1 VAVTRNIQFFL
12 ALTELDDKGVRKPYD
27 PSKALAAIDALD
39 WSDRYDVYGE
49 RVLRLWP
56 RSGKPSGML
65 GTVRRTAL
73 PPIDRGATI
82 GDLGLGANEGLIE
95 QTFFAVYD
103 KRYVGIVR
111 NQYGPGIGRLA
122 DYLDNMT
129 DVHETVDFQSLVRS
143 DTVEQLSH
151 MDQLRVFTFKVRSDA
166 VSELQNDQTIYEFFE
181 GPKKVSDDAAL
192 IEVTVSVGR
201 QQNASLGADLKR
213 SIRRL
218 SRRADIGDLATKF
231 EVTYDSDDGER
242 RSVNVL
248 DDRLMSSEEIE
259 TTSPRAGRLLEESAY
274 RAIDNAY
281 KKLKDKLE
289 TAASIELE
297 D

>member
-1 VAVTRNIQFFL
+1 LPVTRNIQFFL
-12 ALTELDDKGVRKPYD
+12 ALTEPDDNGVRAPYD
-27 PSKALAAIDALD
+27 PSPALAAVDALD
-39 WSDRYDVYGE
+39 WSDRYDIYGE
-49 RVLRLWP
+49 RVVRLWP
-56 RSGKPSGML
+56 RPNRPSGML

-73 PPIDRGATI
+73 PPVDRGATI
-82 GDLGLGANEGLIE
+82 GDLGLGANEGIIE

-122 DYLDNMT
+122 DYLDNIT
-129 DVHETVDFQSLVRS
+129 DVHQTVDFQPLVRS
-143 DTVEQLSH
+143 DTFEQLNH
-151 MDQLRVFTFKVRSDA
+151 IDQLRALTFKVRSDA
-166 VSELQNDQTIYEFFE
+166 VSELQNERTIYEVLK
-181 GPKKVSDDAAL
+181 GPSEISDEAEL
-192 IEVTVSVGR
+192 IEVTLSVGR
-201 QQNASLGADLKR
+201 QRNASLGTALKG
-213 SIRRL
+213 SVRRL

-248 DDRLMSSEEIE
+248 DDRLMSSQEIE
-259 TTSPRAGRLLEESAY
+259 TTSPRAGRLREDSAY

-281 KKLKDKLE
+281 KALKDKLE
-289 TAASIELE
+289 TAASIQLE